1 MPNDTLKIAVWYN
14 FQSGGAKRALYHQV
28 RGLVEHGHHVESWC
42 TPSCQDGYLPF
53 DDIVAK
59 EHVIPVRNWSSLL
72 GKLEWRIEA
81 GKRKRAI
88 DDHCRVCAQQIDE
101 GGFEVVLVN
110 SCMYQVV
117 SSIGRHL
124 KTPSVLY
131 LPEPRRWLYEAHLT
145 AGKAARMQG
154 IAFFKAITAILTQAE
169 RSEEIELAKQ
179 YDLIL
184 VNSLYSR
191 ESILR
196 AYGLESKVCY
206 LGIDA
211 ALFHSDE
218 AERGDYVLGLGE
230 IDERKGLDRAI
241 RAIATIDEDRRPRLV
256 WVGNRG
262 VASYQSYSEA
272 LADSLGVTF
281 EPKILVSD
289 TELRALLSGAIA
301 MIYTSRLEPFG
312 LAPLEAGACSVPVV
326 AIAEGGVRETVFDRV
341 NGLLSPHDDPVL
353 IGSLI
358 SELVSD
364 PSLAQSLGKRGR
376 ELVLERWDWDR
387 SVSELETHL
396 HKVIKQTMRENI
408 QPIESP

>member
-1 MPNDTLKIAVWYN
+1 
-14 FQSGGAKRALYHQV
+14 
-28 RGLVEHGHHVESWC
+28 
-42 TPSCQDGYLPF
+42 
-53 DDIVAK
+53 
-59 EHVIPVRNWSSLL
+59 
-72 GKLEWRIEA
+72 
-81 GKRKRAI
+81 
-88 DDHCRVCAQQIDE
+88 
-101 GGFEVVLVN
+101 
-110 SCMYQVV
+110 
-117 SSIGRHL
+117 
-124 KTPSVLY
+124 
-131 LPEPRRWLYEAHLT
+131 
-145 AGKAARMQG
+145 
-154 IAFFKAITAILTQAE
+154 
-169 RSEEIELAKQ
+169 
-179 YDLIL
+179 
-184 VNSLYSR
+184 
-191 ESILR
+191 
-196 AYGLESKVCY
+196 
-206 LGIDA
+206 
-211 ALFHSDE
+211 E

-289 TELRALLSGAIA
+289 AELRALLSGAIA

-312 LAPLEAGACSVPVV
+312 LAPLEAGACSLPVV

-408 QPIESP
+408 QPIESPPFIK